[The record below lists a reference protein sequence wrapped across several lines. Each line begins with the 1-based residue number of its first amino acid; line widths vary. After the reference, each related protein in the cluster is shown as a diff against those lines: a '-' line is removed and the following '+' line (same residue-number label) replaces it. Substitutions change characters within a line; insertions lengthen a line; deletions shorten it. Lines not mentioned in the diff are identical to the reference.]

1 MTRSGGQAAARKAGP
16 RGTGRQPLGVQSAE
30 QGARVLAAL
39 MQIGKPAILQAVAEQ
54 AGMPPPKALRYLV
67 SACRTGLTVQN
78 PATGAYW
85 LGPFAVQLGLTALRR
100 LDVVDMITPELA
112 AMRDAL
118 QCTIGL
124 SIWGDSG
131 PTFIK
136 VEEVDDVAVI
146 TVRVGA
152 VMPII
157 SSATGRIYGAFK
169 SPPLIEPLLRAELPT
184 ARLESGPRVPGRKP
198 TLAAVQ
204 AMLADVRKRGIAR
217 VTGEMNVGVHALA
230 VPVFDHTGK
239 IAAAISAMGGAG
251 LFDASFDGPVAQLLL
266 RQARAFSARLG
277 NPAGG

>member
-1 MTRSGGQAAARKAGP
+1 MTKPARQAAARKAGP
-16 RGTGRQPLGVQSAE
+16 RGVGKQPLGVQSVE
-30 QGARVLAAL
+30 QGVRVLAAL
-39 MQIGKPAILQAVAEQ
+39 MAIGKPAILQAVAEQ

-67 SACRTGLTVQN
+67 SSCRTGVTVQN

-100 LDVVDMITPELA
+100 LNVVDMIAPELA
-112 AMRDAL
+112 AMRDTL

-136 VEEVDDVAVI
+136 VEEVDNVAVI

-152 VMPII
+152 VMPIV
-157 SSATGRIYGAFK
+157 SSATGRVYGAFK
-169 SPPLIEPLLRAELPT
+169 SPQLIEPMLHAELPT
-184 ARLESGPRVPGRKP
+184 ARLESSLRAPGRKP

-204 AMLADVRKRGIAR
+204 AMLAAVRKNGIAR

-251 LFDASFDGPVAQLLL
+251 AFDASFDGPVAQLLL
-266 RQARAFSARLG
+266 QRAGAFSARLG
-277 NPAGG
+277 NQAGG